1 MISTFGAVF
10 LHEWHSL
17 KIRGNFFSRGPPPL
31 TPPCFEK
38 IDPPLAE
45 KKVDPLPWAEGACPP
60 MWTMPTHTCTS
71 EVGQYQIVVQYQ
83 YQYFLKFHFQ
93 YQDQYQY
100 CPWKTIKIN
109 INIKTNIF
117 SKRNIKI
124 KINILKNLNSIS
136 IPASISSIYWYWYWK
151 SIFHWAMLT
160 ALDFLLHLAVI
171 SD

>member
-1 MISTFGAVF
+1 MKLHTRPAKFFGGF
-10 LHEWHSL
+10 KLKLHH
-17 KIRGNFFSRGPPPL
+17 
-31 TPPCFEK
+31 
-38 IDPPLAE
+38 
-45 KKVDPLPWAEGACPP
+45 WA
-60 MWTMPTHTCTS
+60 

-100 CPWKTIKIN
+100 CPWKTIKIK

-160 ALDFLLHLAVI
+160 ALDFLLDLAVI
-171 SD
+171 SDENFNFSSKIMVFCVKTVNFS

>member
-1 MISTFGAVF
+1 MS
-10 LHEWHSL
+10 
-17 KIRGNFFSRGPPPL
+17 FFSWVLKNWSKVAPRGWVFSL
-31 TPPCFEK
+31 SFLLEFC
-38 IDPPLAE
+38 
-45 KKVDPLPWAEGACPP
+45 PWVLVFSAGSV
-60 MWTMPTHTCTS
+60 T

-100 CPWKTIKIN
+100 CPWKTIKIK

-117 SKRNIKI
+117 SKCNIKI

-136 IPASISSIYWYWYWK
+136 IPVSISSIYWYWYWK

-171 SD
+171 SDEISIFVKKMVFCDKRLIFHNIFT

>member
-1 MISTFGAVF
+1 MDFTTY
-10 LHEWHSL
+10 
-17 KIRGNFFSRGPPPL
+17 GP
-31 TPPCFEK
+31 
-38 IDPPLAE
+38 
-45 KKVDPLPWAEGACPP
+45 
-60 MWTMPTHTCTS
+60 

-100 CPWKTIKIN
+100 CTWKTIKIN

-117 SKRNIKI
+117 SKRNINI

-160 ALDFLLHLAVI
+160 ALEPGSCSLSSRQAGLSSRQAEHHFFQIAISPSIFVLHTCTRCQIDGNCLRI
-171 SD
+171 SGVFENLS